1 MGRGKKMSKPSEG
14 RSGDAPESC
23 RTGGTNENNPKMNG
37 DLGHGGQSKIYSY
50 MSPTK
55 IISARAPL
63 QEENSVTHE
72 GKYLAKASVDVHKKA
87 DAEKI
92 KLAATSEVVKGI
104 ERKQN
109 ECNSTEASPEQK
121 QSVTESHKK
130 SLPPLA
136 AKTEPKKMVKTKSN
150 RRKVYGTKSPNRK
163 VTDYFPVRRSCRK
176 SKKELEVEEKKRIDD
191 LILNGIEHGMKID
204 MITGKGRG
212 VFATRNFHRGEFV
225 VEYHGDLIETTDAK
239 RREALYAQDSST
251 GCYMYYFQYLNK
263 TYCVDAT
270 KETNRLGRLIN
281 HSKNGNCLTKLHD
294 INNVPHLIL
303 IAARD
308 IKAGEELLYDYGDR
322 SRSSIEAHPWL
333 KN

>member
-1 MGRGKKMSKPSEG
+1 MGRGKKMSKPSDG
-14 RSGDAPESC
+14 RSGDAPETC

-55 IISARAPL
+55 SASSRPPL
-63 QEENSVTHE
+63 QEENSATHYE
-72 GKYLAKASVDVHKKA
+72 GKHLGKASVDVHKKA
-87 DAEKI
+87 DVEEI
-92 KLAATSEVVKGI
+92 KSIATPELVKAI
-104 ERKQN
+104 DKPKV
-109 ECNSTEASPEQK
+109 CNSTEANSDQK
-121 QSVTESHKK
+121 QSVPETHKIV
-130 SLPPLA
+130 LPVA
-136 AKTEPKKMVKTKSN
+136 NKTPAPHKMVKTKSH
-150 RRKVYGTKSPNRK
+150 RRKVQGTKSPNRK

-176 SKKELEVEEKKRIDD
+176 SKKELETEEKKRIDD
-191 LILNGIEHGMKID
+191 LILSGKEEGLKVDI
-204 MITGKGRG
+204 ITGKGRG
-212 VFATRNFHRGEFV
+212 VIATQNFQRGEFV

-239 RREALYAQDSST
+239 RREAFYSQDSST

-270 KETNRLGRLIN
+270 KESSRLGRLIN
-281 HSKNGNCLTKLHD
+281 HSKNGNCHTKLHD

-303 IAARD
+303 IASRD

-322 SRSSIEAHPWL
+322 SKSSIEAHPWL